1 MKCRREFFNIILNNC
16 LGIASDLYKTLNK
29 TQMKITLIFAL
40 LIPFIGLSQSF
51 QNEDFIYLKRHEHI
65 DIKLNK
71 GDFNITK
78 SILEQGKF
86 LTGKKLYFANE
97 SLGFDSFTAIE
108 DIKAF
113 TYLPEENKKIE
124 VDYIETK
131 RAFDNGIFYSDQ
143 ESKNFTF
150 PAVKA
155 GAETHLEYNEI
166 IKDPRFLGLFR
177 FGTYVP
183 TESTKLSIEFPK
195 NVAIG
200 YIDFNTTNYPIN
212 FKEETKGNN
221 KVYTWTVNNIKGF
234 QGEAQSES
242 VLYYL
247 PHIILYIKSYEDKSG
262 KNNVLNDV
270 NDLYN
275 WYASLVDRIDEN
287 ELEKVHTIADN
298 ITKSLSTQNE
308 KAEAIFNWVQDNITY
323 VAFEDGLGGFI
334 PRSASSVCDKR
345 YGDCKDM
352 ANLLYEML
360 NHVGIES
367 YRTWI
372 GTRDRPYSY
381 WEVPTPM
388 VDNHMINTV
397 IIENDTIFLDA
408 TDSYVPYGM
417 PSAFTQTK
425 EALLGINDKEFKI
438 ITVPIQEMDK
448 NVSEIKS
455 AISMDGD
462 VVKVNETRS
471 LIGYEKVEFI
481 SDYTYK
487 KDDKTEEEYLNTT
500 LALGNNKTNYTNIS
514 KKNFDNKNTPLLL
527 NYNLSIDNYATSIA
541 NKTYIN
547 LNIDRTLSQSKIEI
561 EGRQYSKKIDY
572 KFKKNFVTT
581 FKIPEGFKAT
591 DLPVELLYD
600 NPKFGYKIS
609 YTVED
614 SIITQHKSIYI
625 NTLTVD
631 NSEFETWNDF
641 IKSLTR
647 AYKKSITIER
657 I

>member
-1 MKCRREFFNIILNNC
+1 MKNI
-16 LGIASDLYKTLNK
+16 
-29 TQMKITLIFAL
+29 LIFAL
-40 LIPFIGLSQSF
+40 LFPLISLSQNFSG
-51 QNEDFIYLKRHEHI
+51 EDFIYLKRHEHI
-65 DIKLNK
+65 DIKVNN
-71 GDFNITK
+71 GNFNITK
-78 SILEQGKF
+78 SFSEQGKF
-86 LTGKKLYFANE
+86 LTAKKLYFANE
-97 SLGFDSFTAIE
+97 SIGYDSFTAIE

-155 GAETHLEYNEI
+155 GAEIHLEYKEI
-166 IKDPRFLGLFR
+166 VKDPRFLGLFR
-177 FGTYVP
+177 FGTFVP

-195 NVAIG
+195 NVSIG
-200 YIDFNTTNYPIN
+200 YIDFNTQDYPID
-212 FKEETKGNN
+212 FKEEIKGNN
-221 KVYTWTVNNIKGF
+221 KTYTWSVNNMKGF

-247 PHIILYIKSYEDKSG
+247 PHIILYIKNYEDKG
-262 KNNVLNDV
+262 KTNNVLNDV
-270 NDLYN
+270 SDLYQ
-275 WYASLVDRIDEN
+275 WYSTLVDSIDEN
-287 ELEKVHTIADN
+287 NLEKVHTIAED
-298 ITKSLSTQNE
+298 ITKSLSTKQE
-308 KAEAIFNWVQDNITY
+308 KAEAIFNWVQNNITY

-360 NHVGIES
+360 NHIGIES

-388 VDNHMINTV
+388 VDNHMITTV

-425 EALLGINDKEFKI
+425 EALLGIDKDSFKVIKVPVQDMDKSVSEVNSI
-438 ITVPIQEMDK
+438 ITIE
-448 NVSEIKS
+448 NNL
-455 AISMDGD
+455 
-462 VVKVNETRS
+462 VKVDETRF
-471 LIGYEKVEFI
+471 LTGYEKVEFI

-487 KDDKTEEEYLNTT
+487 KGDKTEEEYLNTT
-500 LALGNNKTNYTNIS
+500 LALGNNKTNYINIT
-514 KKNFDNKNTPLLL
+514 KDNFDNKNTPLVLK
-527 NYNLSIDNYATSIA
+527 YNLNIDSYAKSVA
-541 NKTYIN
+541 NKTFIN
-547 LNIDRTLSQSKIEI
+547 LDIDRTLSQSKIDI
-561 EGRQYSKKIDY
+561 EDRKFSKKIDH
-572 KFKKNFVTT
+572 KFKKKFVTT
-581 FKIPEGFKAT
+581 FKIPEGYKAG
-591 DLPVELLYD
+591 DIPEELTYD
-600 NPKFGYKIS
+600 NEKFGFKIS
-609 YTVED
+609 YSKEGN
-614 SIITQHKSIYI
+614 IITQHKLIYV
-625 NTLTVD
+625 NTLSVD

-641 IKSLTR
+641 IQSLTR

>member
-1 MKCRREFFNIILNNC
+1 
-16 LGIASDLYKTLNK
+16 
-29 TQMKITLIFAL
+29 MKIYLIFAL
-40 LIPFIGLSQSF
+40 LFPFIVMSQNFSD
-51 QNEDFIYLKRHEHI
+51 EDFIYLKRHEHI
-65 DIKLNK
+65 DIKLNN

-78 SILEQGKF
+78 SISEQGKF
-86 LTGKKLYFANE
+86 LTAKKLYFANE

-113 TYLPEENKKIE
+113 TFLPDENKKIE

-155 GAETHLEYNEI
+155 GAEINLEYNEI

-177 FGTYVP
+177 FATFVP

-195 NVAIG
+195 NVSVG
-200 YIDFNTTNYPIN
+200 YIDFNTANYPID

-221 KVYTWTVNNIKGF
+221 KIYTWTVKNIKGF

-247 PHIILYIKSYEDKSG
+247 PHIILYIKNYEDKG
-262 KNNVLNDV
+262 TINNVLNDV
-270 NDLYN
+270 NDLYG
-275 WYASLVDRIDEN
+275 WYASLVDRIDEK
-287 ELEKVHTIADN
+287 EIEKVHTIADG
-298 ITKSLSTQNE
+298 ITKSLSTQKE

-381 WEVPTPM
+381 LEVPTPM
-388 VDNHMINTV
+388 VDNHMINTAIV
-397 IIENDTIFLDA
+397 ENDTIFLDA

-425 EALLGINDKEFKI
+425 EALLGLNDKAFKI
-438 ITVPIQEMDK
+438 IKVPIQEMDK

-455 AISMDGD
+455 IITMNYD
-462 VVKVNETRS
+462 VVKVEETRS
-471 LIGYEKVEFI
+471 LTGYEKVEFI
-481 SDYTYK
+481 ANYTYK

-500 LALGNNKTNYTNIS
+500 LALGNNKTNYTNIT
-514 KKNFDNKNTPLLL
+514 KENFDNKSTPLIL
-527 NYNLSIDNYATSIA
+527 NYNLNIDSYVKSVA

-547 LNIDRTLSQSKIEI
+547 LNIDKTLSQSKIEI
-561 EGRQYSKKIDY
+561 EGRKFSKKIDY

-581 FKIPEGFKAT
+581 FNIPLGFKASDIPEALT
-591 DLPVELLYD
+591 YD
-600 NPKFGYKIS
+600 NPKFGFKIS
-609 YTVED
+609 YSQEGNTIV
-614 SIITQHKSIYI
+614 QHKSIYV

-641 IKSLTR
+641 IKSITR

-657 I
+657 T